1 LAGTLQKH
9 LLKQEQRSDDDVLV
23 ALAGIKQVV
32 IIICSIIDCYSIC
45 DLWFNV
51 IWKQIRTRVKE
62 RLKPKHKPQAW
73 NIPHGTSS
81 TVN

>member
-51 IWKQIRTRVKE
+51 
-62 RLKPKHKPQAW
+62 
-73 NIPHGTSS
+73 
-81 TVN
+81 